1 MDGHA
6 RSNPVLVVRVPRGVS
21 RLCSVAVVHRIEL
34 RSDNAAGVAPE
45 VMRAAVDANDGSAMA
60 YGGDDLTLRLHDTVA
75 STFGADHVSV
85 WPVSTGTAANSLALA
100 AMCPPWGS
108 VLCHESAHIL
118 RNEGGATSMFSGG
131 AVMRGVAGA
140 HARIDP
146 VALSGAIAEITPG
159 DPHHSQPRV
168 LSLTCPSDMGTVY
181 SPAEIGVL
189 AAIASAHTMRVHLDG
204 ARLANAIVAN
214 GCTPADLTTAAGL
227 HAFSLGSIKNGGMSA
242 DAIVCLDPSLDDEL
256 LYRTKRAGHV
266 ASKMRFAS
274 AQLVA
279 HLHGGLWLRLAE
291 RANAAMAVLS
301 EGLASHGCEF
311 LETPAANMAFVRAD
325 TALADALEATGL
337 DFYRITDQVI
347 RFVTSW
353 QTTDDDA
360 REAVSRWA
368 RAVES
373 VSR

>member
-1 MDGHA
+1 V
-6 RSNPVLVVRVPRGVS
+6 N
-21 RLCSVAVVHRIEL
+21 RIEL

-45 VMRAAVDANDGSAMA
+45 VMRAAVDANEGSAMA
-60 YGGDDLTLRLHDTVA
+60 YGGDDLTARLRDLVA
-75 STFGADHVSV
+75 ETFEASEVSV
-85 WPVSTGTAANSLALA
+85 WPVSTGTAANSIALA

-131 AVMRGVAGA
+131 AVMKGVRGD
-140 HARIDP
+140 HARVDP
-146 VALSGAIAEITPG
+146 DALRVAIADTTPG

-181 SPAEIGVL
+181 SPTEITTL
-189 AAIASAHTMRVHLDG
+189 ATIARSNGMRVHLDG
-204 ARLANAIVAN
+204 ARLANAVVAN
-214 GCTPADLTTAAGL
+214 SCPPSALTTHAGL

-242 DAIVCLDPSLDDEL
+242 DAIVSLDPTLDEEL

-266 ASKMRFAS
+266 ASKMRYAS

-279 HLHGGLWLRLAE
+279 HLEGGLWLRLAE
-291 RANAAMAVLS
+291 RSNTAMSVLA
-301 EGLASHGCEF
+301 EGLSAEGCEF
-311 LETPAANMAFVRAD
+311 LEAPAANMAFIRAD
-325 TALADALEATGL
+325 TALADALDAEGL
-337 DFYRITDQVI
+337 DFYRITDEVI

-353 QTTDDDA
+353 QTSDDDA
-360 REAVSRWA
+360 REVVTRWA
-368 RAVES
+368 RARAT

>member
-1 MDGHA
+1 M
-6 RSNPVLVVRVPRGVS
+6 
-21 RLCSVAVVHRIEL
+21 HRIEL

-60 YGGDDLTLRLHDTVA
+60 YGGDDLTARLHELVA
-75 STFGADHVSV
+75 DTFGAGHVSV

-100 AMCPPWGS
+100 AMCPPWGA
-108 VLCHESAHIL
+108 VLCHETAHII

-131 AVMRGVAGA
+131 AVMRGVGGG
-140 HARIDP
+140 HARVEPD
-146 VALSGAIAEITPG
+146 ALREAIAETTPG

-181 SPAEIGVL
+181 SPTQVGEL
-189 AAIASAHTMRVHLDG
+189 AAIARSQGMRVHLDG

-214 GCTPADLTTAAGL
+214 SCTPEALTTAAGL
-227 HAFSLGSIKNGGMSA
+227 DVFSLGSIKNGGMSA
-242 DAIVCLDPSLDDEL
+242 DAIVCLDPSLDEEL

-279 HLHGGLWLRLAE
+279 HLEGALWLRLAE
-291 RANAAMAVLS
+291 RANAAMALLADGLTS
-301 EGLASHGCEF
+301 EGCEF
-311 LETPAANMAFVRAD
+311 VESPAANMAFVRAE
-325 TALADALEATGL
+325 TPLADALEAAGL
-337 DFYRITDQVI
+337 DFYRITDTVI

-353 QTTDDDA
+353 QTTDADA
-360 REAVSRWA
+360 REVVRRWASARATVSR
-368 RAVES
+368 
-373 VSR
+373 

>member
-1 MDGHA
+1 M
-6 RSNPVLVVRVPRGVS
+6 
-21 RLCSVAVVHRIEL
+21 HRIEL

-60 YGGDDLTLRLHDTVA
+60 YGGDDLTARLHELVA
-75 STFGADHVSV
+75 DTFGAGHVSV

-100 AMCPPWGS
+100 AMCPPWGA
-108 VLCHESAHIL
+108 VLCHETAHII

-131 AVMRGVAGA
+131 AVMRGVGGG
-140 HARIDP
+140 HARVEPD
-146 VALSGAIAEITPG
+146 ALREAIAETTPG

-181 SPAEIGVL
+181 SPTQVGEL
-189 AAIASAHTMRVHLDG
+189 AAIARSHGMRVHLDG

-214 GCTPADLTTAAGL
+214 SCTPEALTTAAGL
-227 HAFSLGSIKNGGMSA
+227 DVFSLGSIKNGGMSA
-242 DAIVCLDPSLDDEL
+242 DAIVCLDPSLDEEL

-279 HLHGGLWLRLAE
+279 HLDGALWLRLAE
-291 RANAAMAVLS
+291 RANAAMALLAD
-301 EGLASHGCEF
+301 GLANEGCEF
-311 LETPAANMAFVRAD
+311 VESPAANMAFVRAE
-325 TALADALEATGL
+325 TPLADALEAAGL
-337 DFYRITDQVI
+337 DFYRITDTVI

-353 QTTDDDA
+353 QTTDADA
-360 REAVSRWA
+360 REVVRRWASARATVSR
-368 RAVES
+368 
-373 VSR
+373 